1 MQPPIV
7 YYSREME
14 NISFRTTV
22 LPMSDRLFR
31 LALRITMN
39 RAEAEDVVQ
48 DTLLKVWE
56 QRSQWEQINSLE
68 AFAIA
73 ICRNRALDVAKR
85 FGRNTA
91 SLDKVD
97 NGQWSMF
104 NAQSE
109 LEAREQVSL
118 VRRLMDDLP
127 EVQRTIML
135 LRDIEGKTYQE
146 IAQMLGISETQ
157 VKVYLHRA
165 RTKVK
170 KGIEIRD

>member
-1 MQPPIV
+1 
-7 YYSREME
+7 ME

-22 LPMSDRLFR
+22 LPLSDRLYR

-39 RAEAEDVVQ
+39 KAEAEDVVQ

-56 QRSQWEQINSLE
+56 CREDWNQINNLE

-73 ICRNRALDVAKR
+73 TCRNRALDLVKR
-85 FGRNTA
+85 AGRDTEN
-91 SLDKVD
+91 LDEMAHFSS
-97 NGQWSMF
+97 QTPHE
-104 NAQSE
+104 Q
-109 LEAREQVSL
+109 LEAREEISL
-118 VRRLMDDLP
+118 VRRLMDSLP

-146 IAQMLGISETQ
+146 IAQTLDISETQ

-165 RTKVK
+165 RTKIK
-170 KGIEIRD
+170 EWITNT

>member
-1 MQPPIV
+1 MD
-7 YYSREME
+7 
-14 NISFRTTV
+14 NISFRTTI
-22 LPMSDRLFR
+22 LPLGDRLFR

-56 QRSQWEQINSLE
+56 HRNEWEQINNLE

-73 ICRNRALDVAKR
+73 TCRNRALDIAKR
-85 FGRNTA
+85 AGRNTK
-91 SLDKVD
+91 SLDEVD
-97 NGQWSMF
+97 NSQLSTL
-104 NAQSE
+104 NSQSS
-109 LEAREQVSL
+109 LEAREQLSL

-146 IAQMLGISETQ
+146 IAQLLDISETQ

-165 RTKVK
+165 RTKIK
-170 KGIEIRD
+170 EWITNT

>member
-1 MQPPIV
+1 
-7 YYSREME
+7 ME
-14 NISFRTTV
+14 NVSFRTTV
-22 LPMSDRLFR
+22 LPLSDRLFR

-56 QRSQWEQINSLE
+56 QRDEWEQIKSLE

-85 FGRNTA
+85 VGRNTI
-91 SLDKVD
+91 SLEAIDNRQKTTD
-97 NGQWSMF
+97 NGLES
-104 NAQSE
+104 
-109 LEAREQVSL
+109 LEAREEISL
-118 VRRLMDDLP
+118 IRRLMDGLP

-135 LRDIEGKTYQE
+135 LRDIEGRAYQE
-146 IAQMLGISETQ
+146 IAETLDISETQ

-165 RTKVK
+165 RTKIK
-170 KGIEIRD
+170 EKLKHGL

>member
-1 MQPPIV
+1 
-7 YYSREME
+7 ME

-22 LPMSDRLFR
+22 LPLSDRLYR

-39 RAEAEDVVQ
+39 KAEAEDVVQ

-56 QRSQWEQINSLE
+56 CRDNWNQINNLE

-73 ICRNRALDVAKR
+73 TCRNRALDVVKR
-85 FGRNTA
+85 AGRDTEN
-91 SLDKVD
+91 LDEMAHFSS
-97 NGQWSMF
+97 QTPHE
-104 NAQSE
+104 Q
-109 LEAREQVSL
+109 LEAREEISL
-118 VRRLMDDLP
+118 VRRLMDSLP

-146 IAQMLGISETQ
+146 IAQTLDISETQ

-165 RTKVK
+165 RTKIK
-170 KGIEIRD
+170 EWITNT

>member
-1 MQPPIV
+1 
-7 YYSREME
+7 ME

-22 LPMSDRLFR
+22 LPLSDRLYR

-56 QRSQWEQINSLE
+56 HRNEWEQINNLE

-73 ICRNRALDVAKR
+73 TCRNRALDITKRAGRKTEDLDEMAHFSIQTPYEQLVA
-85 FGRNTA
+85 N
-91 SLDKVD
+91 
-97 NGQWSMF
+97 
-104 NAQSE
+104 E
-109 LEAREQVSL
+109 EVSL

-146 IAQMLGISETQ
+146 ITQALNISETQ

-165 RTKVK
+165 RTKIK
-170 KGIEIRD
+170 EWIINT

>member
-1 MQPPIV
+1 
-7 YYSREME
+7 ME

-22 LPMSDRLFR
+22 LPLSDRLFR

-73 ICRNRALDVAKR
+73 ICRNRALDVLKR
-85 FGRNTA
+85 AGRNTK
-91 SLDKVD
+91 SLDEVD
-97 NGQWSMF
+97 DVHSPMPNV
-104 NAQSE
+104 QSSI
-109 LEAREQVSL
+109 EAREQLSL
-118 VRRLMDDLP
+118 VRRLMDSLP
-127 EVQRTIML
+127 ELQRTIML

-146 IAQMLGISETQ
+146 IAQTLDISETQ

-165 RTKVK
+165 RTKIK
-170 KGIEIRD
+170 EGIKIKD

>member
-1 MQPPIV
+1 
-7 YYSREME
+7 ME
-14 NISFRTTV
+14 NISCRTTV
-22 LPMSDRLFR
+22 LPLSDKRFR

-56 QRSQWEQINSLE
+56 HREEWEQINNLE

-73 ICRNRALDVAKR
+73 TCRNRALDVMKR
-85 FGRNTA
+85 AGRNTEK
-91 SLDKVD
+91 LDEMAHFSS
-97 NGQWSMF
+97 QTP
-104 NAQSE
+104 QE
-109 LEAREQVSL
+109 QLEADEQISL
-118 VRRLMDDLP
+118 VNRLMDDLP

-146 IAQMLGISETQ
+146 IAQTLDISETQ

-165 RTKVK
+165 RTKIK
-170 KGIEIRD
+170 ERIWTINT

>member
-1 MQPPIV
+1 
-7 YYSREME
+7 ME

-22 LPMSDRLFR
+22 LPLSDKLYR

-39 RAEAEDVVQ
+39 KAEAEDVVQ

-56 QRSQWEQINSLE
+56 RREEWEQINNIE

-73 ICRNRALDVAKR
+73 TCRNRALDVAKR
-85 FGRNTA
+85 AGRKTEN
-91 SLDKVD
+91 LDEMAHFST
-97 NGQWSMF
+97 QTPHE
-104 NAQSE
+104 Q
-109 LEAREQVSL
+109 LEASEEISL
-118 VRRLMDDLP
+118 VKRLMDDLP

-146 IAQMLGISETQ
+146 IAQTLDISETQ

-165 RTKVK
+165 RTKIK
-170 KGIEIRD
+170 EWITNT

>member
-1 MQPPIV
+1 
-7 YYSREME
+7 ME

-22 LPMSDRLFR
+22 LPLSDRLFR

-48 DTLLKVWE
+48 DTLLRVWE

-73 ICRNRALDVAKR
+73 ICRNRALDVLKR
-85 FGRNTA
+85 AGRNTK
-91 SLDKVD
+91 SLDEVD
-97 NGQWSMF
+97 DVHSPMPNVQSSM
-104 NAQSE
+104 
-109 LEAREQVSL
+109 EAREQLSL
-118 VRRLMDDLP
+118 VRRLMDSLP
-127 EVQRTIML
+127 ELQRTIML

-146 IAQMLGISETQ
+146 IAQTLDISETQ

-165 RTKVK
+165 RTKIK
-170 KGIEIRD
+170 EGIKIKD

>member
-1 MQPPIV
+1 
-7 YYSREME
+7 ME

-22 LPMSDRLFR
+22 LPLSDKLFR

-39 RAEAEDVVQ
+39 KAEAEDVVQ

-56 QRSQWEQINSLE
+56 HREEWEQINNLE

-73 ICRNRALDVAKR
+73 TCRNRALDIMKR
-85 FGRNTA
+85 AGRNTEK
-91 SLDKVD
+91 LDEMAHFSS
-97 NGQWSMF
+97 QTP
-104 NAQSE
+104 QE
-109 LEAREQVSL
+109 QLEADEQISL
-118 VRRLMDDLP
+118 VNRLMDDLP

-146 IAQMLGISETQ
+146 IAQTLDISETQ

-165 RTKVK
+165 RTKIK
-170 KGIEIRD
+170 ERIWTINT

>member
-1 MQPPIV
+1 
-7 YYSREME
+7 ME

-22 LPMSDRLFR
+22 LPLSDRLFR

-56 QRSQWEQINSLE
+56 QRKGWEQINNLE

-73 ICRNRALDVAKR
+73 TCRNRALDILKR
-85 FGRNTA
+85 AGRNTIP
-91 SLDKVD
+91 LEVVDKRQQTAD
-97 NGQWSMF
+97 SGLQ
-104 NAQSE
+104 A
-109 LEAREQVSL
+109 LEAREQLSL
-118 VRRLMDDLP
+118 VRQIMDELP
-127 EVQRTIML
+127 EVQRTIMQ
-135 LRDIEGKTYQE
+135 LRDIEGRTYQE
-146 IAQMLGISETQ
+146 IAEAMDISETQ

-170 KGIEIRD
+170 KWITDT

>member
-1 MQPPIV
+1 
-7 YYSREME
+7 ME

-22 LPMSDRLFR
+22 LPLSDKLFR

-56 QRSQWEQINSLE
+56 HREEWEQINNLE

-73 ICRNRALDVAKR
+73 TCRNRALDVMKR
-85 FGRNTA
+85 AGRNTEK
-91 SLDKVD
+91 LDEMAHFSS
-97 NGQWSMF
+97 QTP
-104 NAQSE
+104 QE
-109 LEAREQVSL
+109 QLEADEQISL
-118 VRRLMDDLP
+118 VNRLMDDLP

-146 IAQMLGISETQ
+146 IAQALDISETQ

-165 RTKVK
+165 RTKIK
-170 KGIEIRD
+170 ERIWTINT

>member
-1 MQPPIV
+1 
-7 YYSREME
+7 ME

-22 LPMSDRLFR
+22 LPLSDRLFR

-73 ICRNRALDVAKR
+73 ICRNRALDVLKR
-85 FGRNTA
+85 AGMPNVQ
-91 SLDKVD
+91 S
-97 NGQWSMF
+97 SM
-104 NAQSE
+104 
-109 LEAREQVSL
+109 EAREQLSL
-118 VRRLMDDLP
+118 VRRLMDGLP
-127 EVQRTIML
+127 ELQRTIML

-146 IAQMLGISETQ
+146 IAQTLDISETQ

-165 RTKVK
+165 RTKIK
-170 KGIEIRD
+170 EGIKIKD

>member
-1 MQPPIV
+1 
-7 YYSREME
+7 ME

-22 LPMSDRLFR
+22 LPLSDRLYR

-39 RAEAEDVVQ
+39 KAEAEDVVQ

-56 QRSQWEQINSLE
+56 CREDWNQINNLE

-73 ICRNRALDVAKR
+73 TCRNRALDVAKR
-85 FGRNTA
+85 AGRDTEN
-91 SLDKVD
+91 LDEMAHFSS
-97 NGQWSMF
+97 QTPYE
-104 NAQSE
+104 Q
-109 LEAREQVSL
+109 LEAREEISL
-118 VRRLMDDLP
+118 VRRLMDSLP

-146 IAQMLGISETQ
+146 IAQTLDISETQ

-165 RTKVK
+165 RTKIK
-170 KGIEIRD
+170 EWITNT

>member
-1 MQPPIV
+1 
-7 YYSREME
+7 ME

-22 LPMSDRLFR
+22 LPLSDRLFR

-56 QRSQWEQINSLE
+56 HREEWEQINNLE

-73 ICRNRALDVAKR
+73 TCRNRALDIVKR
-85 FGRNTA
+85 AGRNTEN
-91 SLDKVD
+91 LDEMAHFSS
-97 NGQWSMF
+97 QTP
-104 NAQSE
+104 AEQ
-109 LEAREQVSL
+109 LEENEQISL

-146 IAQMLGISETQ
+146 IAETLDITETH

-165 RTKVK
+165 RTKIK
-170 KGIEIRD
+170 EKLKNGL

>member
-1 MQPPIV
+1 
-7 YYSREME
+7 ME

-22 LPMSDRLFR
+22 LPLSDRLFR

-56 QRSQWEQINSLE
+56 QRSQWEQIDNLE

-73 ICRNRALDVAKR
+73 ICRNRALDVVKR
-85 FGRNTA
+85 AGRNTK
-91 SLDKVD
+91 SLDVVD
-97 NGQWSMF
+97 NGQWSMA
-104 NAQSE
+104 NGQSAF
-109 LEAREQVSL
+109 EAREEISL
-118 VRRLMDDLP
+118 IRRLMDDLP

-135 LRDIEGKTYQE
+135 LRDIEGMTYQE
-146 IAQMLGISETQ
+146 IAKILDINETQ

-165 RTKVK
+165 RTKIK
-170 KGIEIRD
+170 ERIKDPL

>member
-1 MQPPIV
+1 MDNV
-7 YYSREME
+7 
-14 NISFRTTV
+14 SFRTTV
-22 LPMSDRLFR
+22 LPLGDRLFR

-56 QRSQWEQINSLE
+56 QRSQWEQIDNLE

-73 ICRNRALDVAKR
+73 TCRNRALDIAR
-85 FGRNTA
+85 RAGRNTK
-91 SLDKVD
+91 SLDVVD
-97 NGQWSMF
+97 NGQLTTD
-104 NAQSE
+104 NGLQL
-109 LEAREQVSL
+109 LEAREELSL
-118 VRRLMDDLP
+118 VRRLMGDLP

-146 IAQMLGISETQ
+146 IAQTLGISETQ

-165 RTKVK
+165 RTKIK
-170 KGIEIRD
+170 KWITNT

>member
-1 MQPPIV
+1 
-7 YYSREME
+7 ME

-22 LPMSDRLFR
+22 LPLSDKLFR

-56 QRSQWEQINSLE
+56 HRSEWEQIDNLE

-73 ICRNRALDVAKR
+73 TCRNRALDIMKR
-85 FGRNTA
+85 AGRNTEK
-91 SLDKVD
+91 LDEMAHFSS
-97 NGQWSMF
+97 QTP
-104 NAQSE
+104 QE
-109 LEAREQVSL
+109 QLEADEQISL
-118 VRRLMDDLP
+118 VNRLMDDLP

-135 LRDIEGKTYQE
+135 LRNIEGKTYQE
-146 IAQMLGISETQ
+146 IAQMLDISETQ

-165 RTKVK
+165 RTKIK
-170 KGIEIRD
+170 ERIWTINT

>member
-1 MQPPIV
+1 
-7 YYSREME
+7 ME

-22 LPMSDRLFR
+22 LPLSDRLFR

-56 QRSQWEQINSLE
+56 QRSQWEQIENLE

-73 ICRNRALDVAKR
+73 ICRNRALDVTKR
-85 FGRNTA
+85 AGRNTA

-97 NGQWSMF
+97 NGQWSMA
-104 NAQSE
+104 NGQSA
-109 LEAREQVSL
+109 LEAREEISL
-118 VRRLMDDLP
+118 IRRLMDDLP

-146 IAQMLGISETQ
+146 IAKILDINETQ

-165 RTKVK
+165 RTKIK
-170 KGIEIRD
+170 ERIWTINT

>member
-1 MQPPIV
+1 
-7 YYSREME
+7 ME

-22 LPMSDRLFR
+22 LPLSDRLFR

-56 QRSQWEQINSLE
+56 HREEWEQINNLE

-73 ICRNRALDVAKR
+73 TCRNRALDIVKR
-85 FGRNTA
+85 AGRNTDN
-91 SLDKVD
+91 LDEMAHFSS
-97 NGQWSMF
+97 QTPHE
-104 NAQSE
+104 Q
-109 LEAREQVSL
+109 LEANEQISL
-118 VRRLMDDLP
+118 VRRFMDDLP

-146 IAQMLGISETQ
+146 IAKMLDISETQ

-165 RTKVK
+165 RTKIK
-170 KGIEIRD
+170 EKLKNGL

>member
-1 MQPPIV
+1 
-7 YYSREME
+7 ME

-22 LPMSDRLFR
+22 LPLSDRLYR

-39 RAEAEDVVQ
+39 KAEAEDVVQ

-56 QRSQWEQINSLE
+56 CREDWNQINNLE

-73 ICRNRALDVAKR
+73 TCRNRALDVMKR
-85 FGRNTA
+85 AGRDTEN
-91 SLDKVD
+91 LDEMAHFSS
-97 NGQWSMF
+97 QTPHE
-104 NAQSE
+104 Q
-109 LEAREQVSL
+109 LEAREEISL
-118 VRRLMDDLP
+118 VRRLMDSLP

-146 IAQMLGISETQ
+146 IAQTLDISETQ

-165 RTKVK
+165 RTKIK
-170 KGIEIRD
+170 EWITNT